1 MMLKNSLNNFEKKS
15 PKQRFLF
22 IIGILFFSLYLF
34 MGVMVIIWEIIFD
47 KKFPI
52 LMASNYRIALGIL
65 LIVYSFIRAYRFIN
79 SDNESDD

>member
-1 MMLKNSLNNFEKKS
+1 MIKNLVNNFEKKS

-34 MGVMVIIWEIIFD
+34 MGVMVIFWEIIFS

-52 LMASNYRIALGIL
+52 LMASNYRIALGVL
-65 LIVYSFIRAYRFIN
+65 LIAYSFIRAYRFIN
-79 SDNESDD
+79 LDNECDD